1 MSSLLYLAAVPVGWV
16 FLRWIRFRPQRGVLL
31 VAALVPFNGLLEI
44 APGWMQVAGWKEA
57 LLCLT
62 LAVALFVPHRQTEPR
77 PTLPWVPFGAALC
90 VFGVVSAFVTAG
102 TLGLFAIKI
111 TFFYFVVIPLILY
124 LRPFTPRDRD
134 LLVTIMMV
142 ESVGIALFGLAQQVI
157 GGAGLAKMG
166 YEYNETIRFAGGLL
180 RSFSTFNQ
188 PFPYAFYLVTV
199 LLVGGSVA
207 LADPRRARNRMFL
220 MATPILVL
228 GAAASVVRAA
238 LAGLLVG
245 ALLLA
250 VVRYRRQLMP
260 VILGSVAVVVVGGIA
275 VSSQASSSLFSSSS
289 LADRSTGWN
298 TVMRTV
304 GSHPFGDGLG
314 STGAAA
320 ARLLV
325 EELGPM
331 AGEMPYA
338 TGEVQIYGRPYQ
350 PDNYYVKLLIELGPI
365 GVWLFCAILVAIF
378 LLAFRGARALRGPD
392 SALALGVAASVLAS
406 AVAAVASS
414 YFEIF
419 PTDFYF
425 WLLAAVVGCA
435 VTQRRPEPVSA
446 APNSVPEQVPS

>member
-1 MSSLLYLAAVPVGWV
+1 MGVLLYLAAVPVGWL
-16 FLRWIRFRPQRGVLL
+16 FLRWIRHRPQRGLLL
-31 VAALVPFNGLLEI
+31 VAALVPFNGLLLI
-44 APGWMQVAGWKEA
+44 APGWMQVNGWKEA
-57 LLCLT
+57 LLLLT
-62 LAVALFVPHRQTEPR
+62 LAVAIFVPQPDAGPR
-77 PTLPWVPFGAALC
+77 PAIPWWPLGAALC

-102 TLGLFAIKI
+102 SLGLFAIKI
-111 TFFYFVVIPLILY
+111 TFFYFVVVPLILY
-124 LRPFTPRDRD
+124 LRPFDARDRD

-142 ESVGIALFGLAQQVI
+142 EAVGIAVFGLAQQAI
-157 GGAGLAKMG
+157 GGAGLAAMG
-166 YEYNETIRFAGGLL
+166 YEYNETIRFSGGIL

-188 PFPYAFYLVTV
+188 PFPFAFYLVTV

-207 LADPRRARNRMFL
+207 LSAPSRPRNRLFL
-220 MATPILVL
+220 MATPILVA

-245 ALLLA
+245 ALVLA
-250 VVRYRRQLMP
+250 VVRYRRQLKT
-260 VILGSVAVVVVGGIA
+260 VIIGGVALIVLGSVV
-275 VSSQASSSLFSSSS
+275 VSSQARSSLFSSSS
-289 LADRSTGWN
+289 LADRGTGWN
-298 TVMRTV
+298 TVLRSV

-314 STGAAA
+314 STGAAKA
-320 ARLLV
+320 KQLV

-331 AGEMPYA
+331 AEKLPYA

-365 GVWLFCAILVAIF
+365 GVWLFCAIMVVIY
-378 LLAFRGARALRGPD
+378 LLALRGARTLRGND

-419 PTDFYF
+419 PSDFYF

-435 VTQRRPEPVSA
+435 VTQRSTSEPVEHG
-446 APNSVPEQVPS
+446 SVPEQVA

>member
-1 MSSLLYLAAVPVGWV
+1 MNPLLYLAAIPVGWV

-44 APGWMQVAGWKEA
+44 APGWMQVNGWKEA

-62 LAVALFVPHRQTEPR
+62 LAVALFVPHRRSEPR
-77 PTLPWVPFGAALC
+77 PALPWWSFGVALC

-102 TLGLFAIKI
+102 MLGLFAIKI
-111 TFFYFVVIPLILY
+111 TFFYFLVVPLILY
-124 LRPFTPRDRD
+124 LRPFTARDRD

-142 ESVGIALFGLAQQVI
+142 ESVGIALFGLAQQGI
-157 GGAGLAKMG
+157 GGAGLARMG
-166 YEYNETIRFAGGLL
+166 YEYNETIRFAGGVL
-180 RSFSTFNQ
+180 RSFGTFNQ
-188 PFPYAFYLVTV
+188 PFPFAFYLVMV

-207 LADPRRARNRMFL
+207 LANPRRPRNRVFL

-260 VILGSVAVVVVGGIA
+260 VILGSVAVLVVGGVA
-275 VSSQASSSLFSSSS
+275 VSQAGSSLFSASS

-298 TVMRTV
+298 TVIRTV

-320 ARLLV
+320 AKLLV
-325 EELGPM
+325 QELGPM
-331 AGEMPYA
+331 AEKLPYA

-365 GVWLFCAILVAIF
+365 GLWLFSVILVVIYLMAVR
-378 LLAFRGARALRGPD
+378 AARTLRGPD
-392 SALALGVAASVLAS
+392 AALALGVAASVLAS
-406 AVAAVASS
+406 AVAALASS

-419 PTDFYF
+419 PSDFYF

-435 VTQRRPEPVSA
+435 VTQQSPSPA
-446 APNSVPEQVPS
+446 TVPDAVGEQVTR

>member
-1 MSSLLYLAAVPVGWV
+1 MGSLLYLAAIPVGWV
-16 FLRWIRFRPQRGVLL
+16 FLRWIRSRPQRGVLL

-44 APGWMQVAGWKEA
+44 APGWMQVDGWKEA
-57 LLCLT
+57 LLGLT
-62 LAVALFVPHRQTEPR
+62 LLVAVFVPHRQADPR
-77 PTLPWVPFGAALC
+77 PVVPWWSFGAALC
-90 VFGVVSAFVTAG
+90 VFGVVSAFLTAG

-111 TFFYFVVIPLILY
+111 TFFYFIVVPLILY
-124 LRPFTPRDRD
+124 LRPFTARDRD

-157 GGAGLAKMG
+157 GGAGLAQMG
-166 YEYNETIRFAGGLL
+166 YKYNETIRYAGGLL

-188 PFPYAFYLVTV
+188 PFPYAFYLVMV

-207 LADPRRARNRMFL
+207 LANPRRPRNRLFL
-220 MATPILVL
+220 LTTPILVL
-228 GAAASVVRAA
+228 GAGASVVRAA

-260 VILGSVAVVVVGGIA
+260 VIVGSVAVVAIGGIA
-275 VSSQASSSLFSSSS
+275 VSSQAGSSLFSSSS
-289 LADRSTGWN
+289 LADRGTGWN

-331 AGEMPYA
+331 AGDMPYA

-365 GVWLFCAILVAIF
+365 GVWLFSAILVVIYLMA
-378 LLAFRGARALRGPD
+378 LRSARTMRGPD
-392 SALALGVAASVLAS
+392 SALALGVAAAVLAS
-406 AVAAVASS
+406 AVAAIASS

-419 PTDFYF
+419 PSDFYF

-435 VTQRRPEPVSA
+435 VTQQQSPSPA
-446 APNSVPEQVPS
+446 AERSSVPEQVT